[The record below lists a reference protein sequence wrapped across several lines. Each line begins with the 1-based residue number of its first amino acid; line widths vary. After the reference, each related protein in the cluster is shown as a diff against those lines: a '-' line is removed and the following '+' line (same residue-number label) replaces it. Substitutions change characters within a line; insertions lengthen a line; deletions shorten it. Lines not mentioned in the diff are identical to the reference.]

1 MIPRVTG
8 EVPALEPEVIERVWD
23 VFDERLFE
31 LADFLHRHGLRR
43 GVALDAPTARRLAVD
58 VLGWMRGCLDESSDV
73 EGDGEPQ
80 ARRR

>member
-1 MIPRVTG
+1 MIARTSG

-23 VFDERLFE
+23 VFDDRLFE
-31 LADFLHRHGLRR
+31 LAHVLQKHGTRR
-43 GVALDAPTARRLAVD
+43 GIAMDASAARRLAVD

-73 EGDGEPQ
+73 EDDGEPR